1 MLTVPADGVVSKV
14 SAPVVVRR
22 TRSSVPPR
30 AKNPLLNVVGPAL
43 DEVLPVDNQVF
54 PVIRFSTIVPVYV
67 VAAATPTLARKPVV
81 GAEPV
86 CTETSSAPNTF
97 AVAVGKFVVQLP
109 VSAPNATVGDARLV
123 TLKGIDV
130 IMDGQEVHINQGMEI
145 PEKYVLGKDWMS
157 DTQEEAHEYAKNNI
171 FNMRQSQYVPP
182 K

>member
-67 VAAATPTLARKPVV
+67 LARATPTLARKPVA
-81 GAEPV
+81 GAETDVELVPSMLA
-86 CTETSSAPNTF
+86 TKQEYPD
-97 AVAVGKFVVQLP
+97 VVKVVEP
-109 VSAPNATVGDARLV
+109 
-123 TLKGIDV
+123 I
-130 IMDGQEVHINQGMEI
+130 
-145 PEKYVLGKDWMS
+145 
-157 DTQEEAHEYAKNNI
+157 
-171 FNMRQSQYVPP
+171 
-182 K
+182 